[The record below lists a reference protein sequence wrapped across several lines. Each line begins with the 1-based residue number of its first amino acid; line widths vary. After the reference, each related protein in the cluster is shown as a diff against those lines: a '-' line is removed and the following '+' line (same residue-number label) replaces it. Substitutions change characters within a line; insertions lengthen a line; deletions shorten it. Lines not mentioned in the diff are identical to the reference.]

1 MVTGL
6 SDVNYRANNY
16 LKNEIIYIGEILNR
30 CVNLP
35 LMIKTIKKS
44 LQIQAFLNI

>member
-6 SDVNYRANNY
+6 GDVNYRGNNY

-35 LMIKTIKKS
+35 LMIKNVKKS
-44 LQIQAFLNI
+44 LQMQAFRYI